1 MNSNRPSALPGALRR
16 RAFTLIELLVVI
28 AIIAI
33 LAAILLP
40 ALSAAKTHAKIAQA
54 KMEMGQIVSA
64 IQRYESANNR
74 FPVSGPAMAAATA
87 AQDDITYGVAYLL
100 SNNPALSSQ
109 PGFPGFYSSYAP
121 DNSEV
126 IAILMDITNY
136 PSNPTMPTANTNHIK
151 NPQKEQ
157 YLSAHL
163 GNGTTAPGVGSD
175 LVYRD
180 PWGRP
185 YIITVDLNYDDKA
198 RDVVYRFANVSRQNL
213 ASGYFGLINTI
224 DPGGN
229 GPHFELNS
237 KVMVWSLGPD
247 GTFNPAA
254 PANLTPNK
262 DNILTWRQ

>member
-1 MNSNRPSALPGALRR
+1 MNVHRPASVRGTRSL
-16 RAFTLIELLVVI
+16 AFTLIELLVVI

-40 ALSAAKTHAKIAQA
+40 ALAAAKTHAKITQA

-74 FPVSGPAMAAATA
+74 FPVSGPAQANAAA
-87 AQDDITYGVAYLL
+87 AQEDITYGVAFLT
-100 SNNPALSSQ
+100 SNNPALT
-109 PGFPGFYSSYAP
+109 PLLPAFYANYKP

-157 YLSAHL
+157 YLTAKMVT
-163 GNGTTAPGVGSD
+163 GTTASGVGSD

-180 PWGRP
+180 PWGDP
-185 YIITVDLNYDDKA
+185 YIITIDLNYDDKA
-198 RDVVYRFANVSRQNL
+198 RDVVYRLQSASQQN
-213 ASGYFGLINTI
+213 ASVGYNGLINTV

-229 GPHFELNS
+229 GNHFDLNS

-247 GTFNPAA
+247 KTFNPGSKA
-254 PANLTPNK
+254 LQSPNK
-262 DNILTWRQ
+262 DNVLTWKQ